1 MQSLMIV
8 RQAVSGELKQTVNR
22 QIRASNAVVVVAA
35 SPLMINGGIAEDH
48 GDPEARKLFRAW
60 IESRRERQ
68 RVAKQRAAQ
77 RVCSWI
83 VQE

>member
-35 SPLMINGGIAEDH
+35 LPLMINGGIAEDH
-48 GDPEARKLFRAW
+48 GAPEARKLFRAW
-60 IESRRERQ
+60 IGSRRERQ